1 MTGGVSGFPR
11 TVIGK
16 KMSLLVVFFFLE
28 KEESKS
34 HFTANICL
42 DVN

>member
-16 KMSLLVVFFFLE
+16 NVVSCFFFFE